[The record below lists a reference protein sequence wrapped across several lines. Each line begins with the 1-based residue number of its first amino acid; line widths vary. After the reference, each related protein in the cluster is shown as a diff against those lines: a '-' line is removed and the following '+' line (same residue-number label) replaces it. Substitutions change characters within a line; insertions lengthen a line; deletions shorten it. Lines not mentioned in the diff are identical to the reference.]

1 MKKSILCLWALMQFQ
16 LLSAQQSIGIGTT
29 SPNNSALLD
38 LTSNSKGFLVPRMTG
53 VQRAAIASPAVGL
66 IVYQTNTE
74 AVPPSSPGFYI
85 YEQAGAFGI
94 WKRIAKAEEVTGG
107 SSTWTINGTDQY
119 SNLAGNV
126 GIGIGAP
133 LSKFHLVGNLLQDN
147 GTITMNNPTGILQ
160 FQNAGISKT
169 YVQLSGDNLRM
180 GTNSGNNLGKIIFR
194 MDGSDKIMID
204 STGNLQILG
213 EQDVSL
219 TEPGYLTLGSTS
231 GTNMAI
237 DNNEIMARNN
247 GSSANLILQNNLGN
261 VGIGAVGI
269 PNEKL
274 DVAGS
279 LKLTGGARLIK
290 FETSQASAGILKFAP
305 GISFIRS
312 DNSPL
317 GRIEYVDTFNVSNF
331 MRLRMEGNSAVGL
344 TINTGNDVGIGTVN
358 PQARLHVLG
367 GSDETIRITSLTPSI
382 QFTDGVPAQ
391 NKKGFIDLSGN
402 DFRIGTNTENN
413 TGNFIIRVNGL
424 NTVYINPSGN
434 LSIGTSSVA
443 TGYKVSIAGKV
454 MCEELKVQLRP
465 WADYVFTDNYP
476 LMNLY
481 EVEEFIKTYKHLPN
495 IPTAKEIEAD
505 GLQVGDMQRRM
516 MEKIEELTLYIISLK
531 KEMDSL
537 KEQKK

>member
-1 MKKSILCLWALMQFQ
+1 MRRFLV
-16 LLSAQQSIGIGTT
+16 LSFLIISVIDLFSQSVGIGTT
-29 SPNNSALLD
+29 APNNSALLD

-53 VQRAAIASPAVGL
+53 VQRVAITSPAVGL

-85 YEQAGAFGI
+85 YEQAGAFGV

-107 SSTWTINGTDQY
+107 STTWTINGTDQY
-119 SNLAGNV
+119 STLAGNV

-133 LSKFHLVGNLLQDN
+133 LSKLHLVGNMLQDN
-147 GTITMNNPTGILQ
+147 GTLTMNNPTGILQ
-160 FQNAGISKT
+160 FQNAGVSKS

-180 GTNSGNNLGKIIFR
+180 GTNSGNNLGKVIFR
-194 MDGSDKIMID
+194 MDGSDKAIID

-219 TEPGYLTLGSTS
+219 TEHGFLTLGSIT
-231 GTNMAI
+231 GTNMVF
-237 DNNEIMARNN
+237 DNQELMVRNN
-247 GSSANLILQNNLGN
+247 GNAENLILQNNSGN

-279 LKLTGGARLIK
+279 LKLTGSSRLIK
-290 FETSQASAGILKFAP
+290 FETGQAGGGILRYAP

-312 DNSPL
+312 DNTQL
-317 GRIEYVDTFNVSNF
+317 GSIEYVDTFNLSNF
-331 MRLRMEGNSAVGL
+331 MRLRMEGSIGAGL
-344 TINTGNDVGIGTVN
+344 NITTNNDVGVGTVT

-367 GSDETIRITSLTPSI
+367 GTDETIRITSLTPSI

-424 NTVYINPSGN
+424 NTIYINPSGN
-434 LSIGTSSVA
+434 MSIGTSSVA
-443 TGYKVSIAGKV
+443 TGYKVSIAGRV

-465 WADYVFTDNYP
+465 WADYVFADNYP

-481 EVEEFIKTYKHLPN
+481 QVEEFIKTNKHLPN
-495 IPTAKEIEAD
+495 IPTAKEIETD
-505 GLQVGDMQRRM
+505 GLAVGDMQRRM
-516 MEKIEELTLYIISLK
+516 MEKIEEMMLYIISLK
-531 KEMDSL
+531 KEIDSL